1 MDDVGIIITTY
12 ENNSL
17 WEEAVASVIMQT
29 ICKDIT
35 LVLSDDGTPN
45 FNIEESYDR
54 VIALGG
60 SHLKNVIVRKNEVN
74 VGTVKNINMAAKEIN
89 CKYLMLLAGDD
100 QLYSETVIE
109 DYIKIISQMPQ
120 YSAIF
125 GQSLEFSAD
134 MSKPIEPIDSEDIYE
149 KKHKLLKESG
159 KHLFT
164 SLAINCFVPSS
175 GMMYKYEFLEKVGW
189 FNEKYRL
196 VEDWPMFLKM
206 ARDNYK
212 IYYSKSIAVK
222 HRTGG
227 VSTADLFAN
236 KQFLYQTDLVNII
249 VNEVL
254 SNIDCIVENK
264 REYIKKMCVEK
275 LAIYNLRY
283 NFSGYSIY
291 NKFTFLMN
299 NSFFL
304 IIIINKIL
312 RRLRNERKII

>member
-12 ENNSL
+12 GNNSL

-60 SHLKNVIVRKNEVN
+60 SHLKNFMVRKNEVN

-120 YSAIF
+120 YSAIV

-212 IYYSKSIAVK
+212 IFYSKSIAVK

-227 VSTADLFAN
+227 VSTPDLFAT

-249 VNEVL
+249 RNEVL
-254 SNIDCIVENK
+254 SNIDYVLETK
-264 REYIKKMCVEK
+264 REYIQKISEEK
-275 LAIYNLRY
+275 FIIYDFRY
-283 NFSGYSIY
+283 KFSKYSIFY
-291 NKFTFLMN
+291 KLK
-299 NSFFL
+299 FL
-304 IIIINKIL
+304 IKNYLFLYILYNRML
-312 RRLRNERKII
+312 RRFKNGI